1 MLKPTSRIW
10 KPGEARR
17 EAFVASVVRNVVAI
31 AVASA
36 ALGVAIAQGISE
48 GDAAA
53 LLDFWSA
60 ATPIAAMTLLSV
72 EVLKRRAE
80 GLFVGAAGT
89 ALSLAVGLSW
99 GLLFHFSPSFR
110 MFDSLADSI
119 VYGLVSGVIASG
131 FYDVVLSRV
140 YSALG
145 RVGQP
150 EVIRTVVME
159 SKPATETVAG
169 ETPDE
174 FAARVAARDQ
184 KESA

>member
-1 MLKPTSRIW
+1 MLKTRSRNW

-17 EAFVASVVRNVVAI
+17 EAFVASIVRNVVAI
-31 AVASA
+31 AIASA
-36 ALGVAIAQGISE
+36 ALGVAIAQGLSE
-48 GDAAA
+48 GDPTA

-60 ATPIAAMTLLSV
+60 ATPIAAMTLLTV
-72 EVLKRRAE
+72 EVLKRRAD
-80 GLFVGAAGT
+80 GLFHGVGGT
-89 ALSLAVGLSW
+89 VLSLAVGLSW
-99 GLLFHFSPSFR
+99 GLLFHVSPSFR
-110 MFDSLADSI
+110 MFDSFADSI

-140 YSALG
+140 YAALG

-159 SKPATETVAG
+159 SKPTT